1 MSMTSD
7 LLIRQANSSTSSLP
21 RKESRT
27 VGLVMTY
34 NQENT
39 CIAAIESLISQ
50 TQELDLILVSDDCS
64 TDSTFKLIQEFCE
77 KITTAIKIEYY
88 QNSRNL
94 GLIAHFNLL
103 VQKYLISSDLIFS
116 NSGDDESEPTRV
128 WEFFSRYRALGGPR
142 YYLGHSYVRSDASGK
157 SEIRIPPIESIKEH
171 PELLPVSSA
180 YHIGASQVFTG
191 ALFFDFGPIL
201 FDDCYEDLT
210 LGYRALLKNA
220 YDFVPKP
227 LVRYRSG
234 GISNWQKNPLARKRS
249 RFCSTL
255 KQRIIDSV
263 RSGDLDYLSVLYDC
277 YIQYGFS
284 LKPHIDRLTVKV
296 IQNQKDNGCLAAYT
310 VSDHFCSLTNVCK
323 PEVLTSAEAI
333 DQLSSDRHDLRRELL
348 WIVVNRLS
356 TRELVLILNRLS
368 ETRVGRVVIDIG
380 LGFTP
385 ADSEQQRDTFH
396 LLEEF
401 LTRVPHCEVHV
412 SCPDVYSRIRSGAA
426 SNCSMLLPLENID
439 GPAIPMENRDIK
451 SGLIVLCDET
461 TKTRELL
468 HTVKNAYDHRELK
481 KINLDLLTGRDNSIP
496 RRFAGDPLKI
506 QETGMGQTMF
516 DMTDYDFL
524 IVLNGSRPSKNG
536 LVHYWWLQ
544 GAKVSIPTFMNASA
558 IDSGYLSHGTNALFV
573 DENASSWCAAFDLIN
588 LEFDKLKLVSEQARD
603 NAYFNLSL
611 QKRISDITS
620 ILGGYNRSSPF
631 FGKFFPL

>member
-1 MSMTSD
+1 M
-7 LLIRQANSSTSSLP
+7 
-21 RKESRT
+21 
-27 VGLVMTY
+27 VGLIMTY

-64 TDSTFKLIQEFCE
+64 TDSTFTLIQEFCE
-77 KITTAIKIEYY
+77 KITTGIKIEYY
-88 QNSRNL
+88 KNSRNL

-103 VQKYLISSDLIFS
+103 VQKYLIFSDLIFS

-128 WEFFSRYRALGGPR
+128 WEFFSRYQALGSPR
-142 YYLGHSYVRSDASGK
+142 YYLGHSYVRSDDRGK
-157 SEIRIPPIESIKEH
+157 SEIRIPPIQSIKEH
-171 PELLPVSSA
+171 PDLLPVSSA
-180 YHIGASQVFTG
+180 YHIGASQVFSG

-234 GISNWQKNPLARKRS
+234 GISNWQKNPLEKKRG

-255 KQRIIDSV
+255 KQRVIDSV
-263 RSGDLDYLSVLYDC
+263 RSGDLDYLSIIYDC

-284 LKPHIDRLTVKV
+284 LKPHIDRANVKV
-296 IQNQKDNGCLAAYT
+296 IQGQEDHGCLAAYT
-310 VSDHFCSLTNVCK
+310 VSDHFYSLTNVCK
-323 PEVLTSAEAI
+323 TEVLTSAEAI
-333 DQLSSDRHDLRRELL
+333 DQLSSDRHDLRGELL

-385 ADSEQQRDTFH
+385 ADSEQQRDTLQ

-401 LTRVPHCEVHV
+401 LTRVPHCEVHT
-412 SCPDVYSRIRSGAA
+412 SCPDVYRRTRRGAA

-439 GPAIPMENRDIK
+439 GPVIPMDTQNIK
-451 SGLIVLCDET
+451 SGLVVLSDNT
-461 TKTRELL
+461 TKTMELL
-468 HTVKNAYDHRELK
+468 HTVKNAFYQRELK
-481 KINLDLLTGRDNSIP
+481 KINLDLLTGKDNTIP
-496 RRFAGDPLKI
+496 RRFAGDPLQI
-506 QETGMGQTMF
+506 QEVGKGPNMF
-516 DMTDYDFL
+516 NMARYDFL
-524 IVLNGSRPSKNG
+524 IVLNGSRPSKSG

-544 GAKVSIPTFMNASA
+544 GAKVSIPTFMNAFA
-558 IDSGYLSHGTNALFV
+558 TDSDYLSHGKNALFV
-573 DENASSWCAAFDLIN
+573 DENERSWGAAFDLIN

-603 NAYFNLSL
+603 DAYFNFSL
-611 QKRISDITS
+611 QKRISDLTS
-620 ILGGYNRSSPF
+620 VLGGYNRSSPF
-631 FGKFFPL
+631 FDKFFPL